1 MSDQL
6 RRVLTLRHEE
16 SERLVPLEVPT
27 VVGRSGAYYR
37 YKPDDHRADRLA
49 PDVVERMALLNY
61 ITIAKD
67 DGISRTHGV
76 LDPCGERPTVQDLN
90 STNGTSLNGSKLL
103 AASDGPG
110 PRVPLAHGDVLRF
123 GRQVFKVEC
132 WTVAAGD
139 FARKVT
145 DARRALVAND
155 RARAERGHRLHEMLT
170 GRKGFQA
177 ARAIGWKAALAAL
190 ADLKDAADADGLV
203 VVAICGEARGG
214 SILLDGEGTSMEQL
228 VKGLARV
235 PGRKVLALDVDG
247 DPTVVEQTFAACAWE
262 DMLLLSAT
270 GGSVVDEVPIGS
282 LGTAGVDQVKK
293 SVAGDEPSLH
303 GAHDEAQDGLDALI
317 GADTNVVHVDWL
329 KSYRGRLRVTFGE
342 RAKAD
347 DEVLS
352 HSLRLGSTTF
362 RF

>member
-1 MSDQL
+1 MEQT

-37 YKPDDHRADRLA
+37 YKPADQRGDRLA
-49 PDVVERMALLNY
+49 PEVVERMALLNY
-61 ITIAKD
+61 ITIAQD

-103 AASDGPG
+103 AADGGPG
-110 PRVPLAHGDVLRF
+110 PRVPLTHGDVLRF

-139 FARKVT
+139 FVKKVT
-145 DARRALVAND
+145 DARRAIVAND

-177 ARAIGWKAALAAL
+177 ARAIGWKATLAAL
-190 ADLKDAADADGLV
+190 ADLREQADQDGLV

-214 SILLDGEGTSMEQL
+214 SILLEGEGTGVEAL
-228 VKGLARV
+228 VKGLARI

-247 DPTVVEQTFAACAWE
+247 DPTVVEQTFASCAFE
-262 DMLLLSAT
+262 DMLLLTAT
-270 GGSVVDEVPIGS
+270 GGSVVDEVPIGT
-282 LGTAGVDQVKK
+282 LGTAGVDQVKQGLSGVDALK
-293 SVAGDEPSLH
+293 

-317 GADTNVVHVDWL
+317 GADTNVVSVDWL

-342 RAKAD
+342 RTKGD
-347 DEVLS
+347 DAVLS